1 MQAEPAW
8 RSTQALVMDKIDAMN
23 KPGNTSGDAAAL
35 APQPASDDASIL
47 RKKLRWRA
55 WHRGTQELDL
65 MLGTFADRYLETM
78 DLQTLHDFELF
89 MLAEDPEIQAW
100 LQGDKPFP
108 SDVPEALAALFAGYD
123 FLVERQIQLK
133 R

>member
-1 MQAEPAW
+1 MSALYAVQPAS
-8 RSTQALVMDKIDAMN
+8 RPTQALVMDKIAVMN
-23 KPGNTSGDAAAL
+23 KPGNTSNNAEPAAVDAV
-35 APQPASDDASIL
+35 IL

-65 MLGTFADRYLETM
+65 MLGTFADRYLEQM
-78 DLQTLHDFELF
+78 DLQTLQDFELF

-108 SDVPEALAALFAGYD
+108 SDVPEGLSTLFQNYD